1 MAEVQVRTVITPA
14 EYYARERGSLDK
26 HDFYQGEIFCMAGGS
41 TRHSMI
47 KTDLSIELGI
57 QLKGKPCG
65 PFDSDQRLRVQATG
79 LRTYPDVSIYCG
91 PLEYDEEDQEQDT
104 AINPTVLFEVLSD
117 STEAYD
123 RGLKAENYRRIESLQ
138 AYVFLSQKEPHVELY
153 ERIEDGNWRLS
164 EVRGLG
170 ASIPIPC
177 VGVVLHLAEIYGRAE
192 ALGKS

>member
-1 MAEVQVRTVITPA
+1 MRTGITPA
-14 EYYARERGSLDK
+14 EYYALERDSLEK
-26 HDFYQGEIFCMAGGS
+26 HDFYQGEVFCMSGGS
-41 TRHSMI
+41 TRHSTI
-47 KTDLSIELGI
+47 KTDLLIELGN

-79 LRTYPDVSIYCG
+79 LRSYPDASIYCG
-91 PLEYDEEDQEQDT
+91 PLEYDEEDQEKDT
-104 AINPTVLFEVLSD
+104 ATNPTVLFEVLSD

-138 AYVFLSQKEPHVELY
+138 AYVLLSQKEPHVELY
-153 ERIEDGNWRLS
+153 ERMEEGNWRLS

-170 ASIPIPC
+170 ASIPIAC

-192 ALGKS
+192 TLAKP